1 MSVAITQ
8 GIRITVRIRYLEDE
22 SEPKREKFVFAY
34 QIAIANEGSDEAQ
47 LLTRHWIIQDATNHV
62 DEVIGDGV
70 VGQMPVLAPGQ
81 EFVYTSYCPL
91 KTEWGVMKGAYGMMR
106 PDGERFE
113 AVIAPF
119 VLMPPYLLN

>member
-1 MSVAITQ
+1 MSIATTH
-8 GIRITVRIRYLEDE
+8 GIRITVRTRYLEDE
-22 SEPKREKFVFAY
+22 SEPRREKFVFAY
-34 QIAIANEGSDEAQ
+34 QIAIANEGNDEAQ
-47 LLTRHWIIQDATNHV
+47 LLTRHWIIQDAGNHV

-70 VGQMPVLAPGQ
+70 IGQTPVLAPGQ

-91 KTEWGVMKGAYGMMR
+91 KTEWGVMKGTYGMMR

-119 VLMPPYLLN
+119 ALLPPYLLN